1 MTYISILIGSL
12 SLIAIPFLT
21 GFYSKD
27 LILELALAQ
36 FNLSSLVIY
45 VIGVLAA
52 FLTAY
57 YSFRLLLIIF
67 SSRANGTFSH
77 YSTLHEGSL
86 LLLGPILLL
95 LGFSVSLGYLMKEIF
110 GGLGSPLISTVFP
123 IHNII
128 VGSEFGLSSFEKIIP
143 LMASLLGAFVAIL
156 LYHSTLFNSAS
167 LIQAYK
173 GGALYFTL
181 ITKFLIDVVY
191 NQAIVH
197 NSLAIGL
204 LTNKILDRG

>member
-1 MTYISILIGSL
+1 M
-12 SLIAIPFLT
+12 IAIPFLT

-95 LGFSVSLGYLMKEIF
+95 LGFSVSLGYLMKELF

-156 LYHSTLFNSAS
+156 LYHSTLFNSA
-167 LIQAYK
+167 IYK
-173 GGALYFTL
+173 GGALYSTL